1 MSASPDNQVTA
12 AKLPAAKVT
21 RRRWHFPL
29 VWTIPLVAAVVAG
42 YVVYDRVH
50 EFGPKITIKFR
61 DGSGLRIGQT
71 PIKYRGVPIGEVTAV
86 ELSKDH
92 RQVLVKARLQRSAAT
107 LAQEGSLFWI
117 VRPEVGIGNITGLGT
132 VISGPEIQVLP
143 GTGAAKSEFVGLD
156 NAPVAL
162 ETKGLKIILRAGRL
176 GSVKTGSPVYYRG
189 IEVGI
194 VQKISL
200 SGNATGVD
208 IQVLIKERYT
218 KLVRGNSV
226 FWNVSGMDVSASL
239 FRGVEIKME
248 SLRSVVAG
256 GIAMATPNDSSA
268 RPIKDGTIFPLHETP
283 RNEWLEWAPEIAL
296 SPEK

>member
-1 MSASPDNQVTA
+1 MSESQHNSETA
-12 AKLPAAKVT
+12 AELPAAKVT
-21 RRRWHFPL
+21 RRRWRFPL
-29 VWTIPLVAAVVAG
+29 VWTIPVVAAAVAG
-42 YVVYDRVH
+42 YLVYDRFH
-50 EFGPKITIKFR
+50 EFGPQITIKFR
-61 DGSGLRIGQT
+61 DGGGLRIGQT

-92 RQVLVKARLQRSAAT
+92 HHVLVKVRLQRSAAT

-162 ETKGLKIILRAGRL
+162 ESKGLKIVLRASRL
-176 GSVKTGSPVYYRG
+176 GSVRTGSPVYYRG
-189 IEVGI
+189 IEVGV

-208 IQVLIKERYT
+208 IHVLIKERYA

-226 FWNVSGMDVSASL
+226 FWNVSGMDVSAGL

-268 RPIKDGTIFPLHETP
+268 RPIKQGTIFPLHETARP
-283 RNEWLEWAPEIAL
+283 EWLEWAPEIAIV
-296 SPEK
+296 PEK